1 MYKEKKKNNLKTG
14 QIALVETHFSHA
26 QLFPC
31 ISSSASQR
39 ELPACKTAVQMK
51 LNPSP
56 SPGLLLGTEC
66 CGPGVQ
72 LVGCCSRKSPLGFQF
87 CADPCKCASVGKKK
101 LDLFIFVSKPP
112 GRLWQMSPKCLI
124 FPDPKDISRSL
135 KGSRV
140 ISARRPGNDCLPVR
154 NRAWYLFSGAG
165 WIEVK
170 WICFRNIHPL
180 PIGCASLAV

>member
-1 MYKEKKKNNLKTG
+1 MCP
-14 QIALVETHFSHA
+14 ALV
-26 QLFPC
+26 
-31 ISSSASQR
+31 
-39 ELPACKTAVQMK
+39 
-51 LNPSP
+51 
-56 SPGLLLGTEC
+56 C
-66 CGPGVQ
+66 CGAQSAVGPGSSWLAAAAGRAHWVSTFV
-72 LVGCCSRKSPLGFQF
+72 LIL
-87 CADPCKCASVGKKK
+87 ASVLQLEKKK

-170 WICFRNIHPL
+170 
-180 PIGCASLAV
+180 